1 LVPAFLLIVIK
12 MEATHLTFCWLQPNR
27 DGDLSLPA
35 YGTEYAAGMDIGA
48 AVDTPVVLM
57 PGERMLIGTGLA
69 VAIPHG
75 LEIQVRP
82 RSGLAVKHG
91 ITIINSPGTIDSD
104 YRGEIKIGLINLS
117 NSPFTISRG
126 DRIAQLV
133 VAPVVRCTISTA
145 QKLDTTERGDG
156 GFGHTGV

>member
-1 LVPAFLLIVIK
+1 MREEIVK
-12 MEATHLTFCWLQPNR
+12 FCWIDSGKNQ
-27 DGDLSLPA
+27 DLSLPG
-35 YGTEYAAGMDIGA
+35 YETEYAAGMDVCA
-48 AVDTPVVLM
+48 AVISPVCLQPGKRVL
-57 PGERMLIGTGLA
+57 LGTGLS

-75 LEIQVRP
+75 NEIQVRP

-104 YRGEIKIGLINLS
+104 YRGEIKIGLINLGDKDFII
-117 NSPFTISRG
+117 NRG

-133 VAPVVRCTISTA
+133 VAPIIHARIELVD
-145 QKLDTTERGDG
+145 KLDSTSRGDG